1 MDEVTNP
8 FRPGAGAVP
17 PALVGRDV
25 LIDHFGVLMRRALVG
40 RPGKSVM
47 LIGLRGVGKTVLL
60 NRFAD
65 IATHEGLH
73 VAFIEAPKDGDLRV
87 LLANRLRQVLT
98 RIGGRGRTGK
108 LLHALRVLKTFSLQL
123 PDGSS
128 FSLDVDALEGY
139 ADSGRLPDDLV
150 DVLVAVGEALRE
162 RSSGLLLV
170 VDEMQWLTDYELRAL
185 VSGIHRTTQ
194 RDLPVVLT
202 GAGLPDLPGLA
213 GKARSYAERLF
224 EFPVVGHLDDG
235 DAAAALIIPVQNAGA
250 DFTDEAVAAVVA
262 ATHGYSYFLQEWGY
276 DLWNRAASPSIGI
289 DDVTA
294 ARPEVVDRL
303 DRNFFTMIFDP
314 LTQREKDYLRAM
326 AALGPGP
333 HRSGDVAAALGKKV
347 ESVAPR
353 RAGLISKGMVY
364 SPAHGGTAFTVPL
377 FDEFLVRA
385 MPGWSPSR

>member
-17 PALVGRDV
+17 PALVGRDA
-25 LIDHFGVLMRRALVG
+25 LIDHVGVLMRRALAG
-40 RPGKSVM
+40 RPGKSVVP
-47 LIGLRGVGKTVLL
+47 IGLRGVGKTVLL

-65 IATHEGLH
+65 IAGQEGLE
-73 VAFIEAPKDGDLRV
+73 VAFVEAPENGDFRI

-98 RIGGRGRTGK
+98 RVGGRGRTGK

-162 RSSGLLLV
+162 RSGGLLLAI
-170 VDEMQWLTDYELRAL
+170 DEIQHLSTAELGAL
-185 VSGIHRTTQ
+185 ITAVHRTTQ
-194 RDLPVVLT
+194 LDLPVVLT
-202 GAGLPDLPGLA
+202 GAGLPLLPGLA
-213 GKARSYAERLF
+213 GESKSYAERLF
-224 EFPVVGHLDDG
+224 EFPVVGHLDDD
-235 DAAAALIIPVQNAGA
+235 DAAAALLIPAQDAGA
-250 DFTDEAVAAVVA
+250 DLTDEAVGAVVA
-262 ATHGYSYFLQEWGY
+262 ATHGYPYFVQEWGY
-276 DLWNRAASPSIGI
+276 DLWNRAASPSIGV
-289 DDVTA
+289 DDVVA

-303 DRNFFTMIFDP
+303 DRNFFAVRFDR
-314 LTQREKDYLRAM
+314 LTPREKDYLRAM

-333 HRSGDVAAALGKKV
+333 HRSGDVAAALGRRV

-364 SPAHGGTAFTVPL
+364 SPAHGDTAFTVPL

-385 MPGWSPSR
+385 MPGWSPER